1 MSEPKHTPLPWL
13 RAATTPHY
21 THAPYMIWGP
31 LGPGYGTVAQTCSS
45 GLMPSDPVRQ
55 AADAEFIT
63 LACNSHYDLLAALES
78 LVGWCEAT
86 DADGSTYVFDA
97 VIEAKAAIA
106 KARGGDR

>member
-45 GLMPSDPVRQ
+45 GLMPADPVRQ
-55 AADAEFIT
+55 AADAEFIS
-63 LACNSHYDLLAALES
+63 LACNSHYDLLVNLES
-78 LVGWCEAT
+78 LVAALENIVAPI
-86 DADGSTYVFDA
+86 VL
-97 VIEAKAAIA
+97 VEAKAAIA